1 MTFSKES
8 NVVKYM
14 LTFISLRMKTPWKMI
29 IRKVADLSSFMRDF
43 IKRYIAAVLES
54 RAASRFT
61 KKVNHIVI
69 EIFLIFI
76 Y

>member
-43 IKRYIAAVLES
+43 IKRYIAAVLDS
-54 RAASRFT
+54 RAARRFT
-61 KKVNHIVI
+61 IKVNHIVI
-69 EIFLIFI
+69 VIFLIFI